1 MTSNNPQTGL
11 HVGLIKGAE
20 FFVSKM
26 EQKIDSEGLPDKI
39 KKATSISSPVV
50 KNEGGYIDIVIDLKT
65 APMAAA
71 FEYGSGIH
79 GEEGKKYKIP
89 EDADYVA
96 FPRERW
102 AKYKPPPERSSF
114 VFTYVM
120 HPGVKEIPYIRPT
133 ISDYRKEISK
143 IIGKEF
149 IESITVRGRTVIE

>member
-1 MTSNNPQTGL
+1 MTSNNPQTEL

-120 HPGVKEIPYIRPT
+120 HPGVKERPYIRPT